1 MNGLFQ
7 DLRYALRQL
16 RKSPGF
22 TVVAVITLALAI
34 GANTAIFSVVNTVL
48 LRPLSFPESDRLVSV
63 SEASPAAG
71 IEHYSVSPPNFFDW
85 RDQNRVFSGIAAYTP
100 NQMNLTSR
108 GDALRIVVL
117 SASPSL
123 MDVLRAH
130 PFLGRSF
137 LDEEG
142 QQGRDHEVILSHR
155 LWQSNFGGDLNVVG
169 QNARLDGDNYEIV
182 GVMPVGF
189 QFPLSGADAWVPLSF
204 PSNVSTQRGAHY
216 LETVARL
223 RAGATVEQARAE
235 LKAIGGRL
243 ALEYPKTNKE
253 SSASVSVLRDS
264 LVGDVRP
271 ALLILLAAVAL
282 VVLIACTNITNLL
295 LARAN
300 EREHEVALRPALGG
314 SRHRLVRQLLTE
326 NLLLASLGGLS
337 GLIIAVWATRAIL
350 KFGPRDIPRLEAIR
364 IDGSVL
370 AFTLGLTL
378 LTSLIFGLVPALR
391 TTKADLNEVLKTG
404 LRSVGRDKKGRLR
417 GALVS
422 GQLALSLVL
431 LTGAGLLLRSFLRVT
446 AVDPGFDSSRVLIFD
461 LSLPEAAYPDG
472 ARVAQFT
479 DALLAH
485 LKALPRVESA
495 STVFPRPLSGE
506 PFTSSFNI
514 KGAPASPEGE
524 DRSVQMRVVGLDYF
538 GTMRIPI
545 IQGRSFERSDRRDSP
560 HVLLLSQRGAR
571 KFFPRGDAIGHEMT
585 LDARAGPD
593 KIRGEIVGIA
603 GDVHYSGLDI
613 ESQPDVYALLDQAA
627 VYEMSVVVRTAGDP
641 AAQAAAVRG
650 QIHSVD
656 PDLPLSDLSTMND
669 LMGASLGQR
678 RFYLLLLGMFAAVA
692 LTLAAVGVYGV
703 MAYSVGR
710 RTKEIGVRLALG
722 APRWRV
728 LAMVLSQSARLATMG
743 IVVGVVATEVASR
756 LLSRLL
762 FGITAGDPLTFLGA
776 VLLLSII
783 ALLAS
788 FLPARRA
795 AKVAPMVALRYE

>member
-1 MNGLFQ
+1 
-7 DLRYALRQL
+7 
-16 RKSPGF
+16 
-22 TVVAVITLALAI
+22 
-34 GANTAIFSVVNTVL
+34 
-48 LRPLSFPESDRLVSV
+48 
-63 SEASPAAG
+63 
-71 IEHYSVSPPNFFDW
+71 
-85 RDQNRVFSGIAAYTP
+85 
-100 NQMNLTSR
+100 MNLTSR

-169 QNARLDGDNYEIV
+169 QNARLDGDDEIV

-314 SRHRLVRQLLTE
+314 SRHLVGEAASDGEPLAGLIGRALWADHCGVGHSRDFEVWTSGHSQARSYPHRRLGVGIYARANTAHEFDLWLGTCVKNDE
-326 NLLLASLGGLS
+326 GGLER
-337 GLIIAVWATRAIL
+337 GAQDR
-350 KFGPRDIPRLEAIR
+350 P
-364 IDGSVL
+364 
-370 AFTLGLTL
+370 
-378 LTSLIFGLVPALR
+378 
-391 TTKADLNEVLKTG
+391 
-404 LRSVGRDKKGRLR
+404 RSVGRDKGRPR
-417 GALVS
+417 GGALVS